1 MTLLD
6 NIEITAELDDE
17 AISFSINGAANEDAN
32 EDAGMI
38 SQPTLFLFSVLLET
52 FWNFGKSYRM
62 NLQLRFFHKYVKTI
76 LKKAGLFSGL
86 LSLKFIFATK

>member
-38 SQPTLFLFSVLLET
+38 SQPTLFLFSVILET
-52 FWNFGKSYRM
+52 F
-62 NLQLRFFHKYVKTI
+62 
-76 LKKAGLFSGL
+76 
-86 LSLKFIFATK
+86 